1 MSGPGHAVCFY
12 RAARAV
18 ARLSGRRPLHL
29 LRGILPH
36 LSRLR
41 DGNAARVD
49 ARAARDGDVGVTG
62 YAPAHREADIMTAR
76 ARAPLIVVA
85 AGGTAGHLFPA
96 EALACA
102 LTQRGIAVDLAT
114 DVRVA
119 RYRQSF
125 PARQI
130 HVIPSETLRG
140 RNPLRLATT
149 AAW

>member
-1 MSGPGHAVCFY
+1 
-12 RAARAV
+12 
-18 ARLSGRRPLHL
+18 
-29 LRGILPH
+29 
-36 LSRLR
+36 
-41 DGNAARVD
+41 
-49 ARAARDGDVGVTG
+49 
-62 YAPAHREADIMTAR
+62 MTAR

-149 AAW
+149 AAWLSIASAVGRTG

>member
-1 MSGPGHAVCFY
+1 
-12 RAARAV
+12 
-18 ARLSGRRPLHL
+18 
-29 LRGILPH
+29 
-36 LSRLR
+36 
-41 DGNAARVD
+41 
-49 ARAARDGDVGVTG
+49 
-62 YAPAHREADIMTAR
+62 MTAR

-149 AAW
+149 AAWLGIGFVKAWLALRRLRPAAVIGFGGYPTLPTVLAARQ